1 MRIHWALRWFLGKG
15 ILEELNMLFDET
27 QLRDNPPSN
36 YTDISYGSPATSS
49 PVYTMSGVDFN
60 PGNVW
65 SDHLKYAT
73 PRIKTP

>member
-1 MRIHWALRWFLGKG
+1 
-15 ILEELNMLFDET
+15 MLFDET

-60 PGNVW
+60 SGNVW
-65 SDHLKYAT
+65 SDYLKYNTAHAT